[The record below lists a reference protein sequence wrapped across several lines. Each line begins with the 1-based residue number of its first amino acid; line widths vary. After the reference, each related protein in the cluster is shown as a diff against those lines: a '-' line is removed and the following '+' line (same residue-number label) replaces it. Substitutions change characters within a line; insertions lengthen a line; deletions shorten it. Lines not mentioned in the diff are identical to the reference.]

1 MSKRKRIIAL
11 LVGVILLAG
20 TAGTLAWLSVTG
32 VLVNQFGIGSVTPSV
47 QETLNGNVKSDVKA
61 QNTGT
66 APAYIRAAVD
76 IYWQDGNGA
85 RLWEEPKEE
94 PKEEA
99 DYEIAW
105 SVADA
110 SGANLA
116 DNWVK
121 ASDGFYYWT
130 SPVLPAVKP
139 ACSLIELPSSRQPKV
154 AILSLISPLRRSRRR
169 PMRPCAMHGTA
180 RSMMACWC
188 RRMEVRKYGVP
199 NSQRCC
205 ALLALH
211 GRGHFLR
218 GRARCSRPCV
228 CRYSRDC
235 L

>member
-32 VLVNQFGIGSVTPSV
+32 VLVNKFGIGSVTPSV
-47 QETLNGNVKSDVKA
+47 QETLNGKVKSDVKA
-61 QNTGT
+61 KNTGT

-94 PKEEA
+94 PKGEA

-110 SGANLA
+110 SGANSA
-116 DNWVK
+116 YNWVK

-130 SPVLPAVKP
+130 SPVAPGAETGVLINRVTELKATEGRNLVVDISTQAVQATP
-139 ACSLIELPSSRQPKV
+139 DEAVHDAWGCSVENDVLVPP
-154 AILSLISPLRRSRRR
+154 
-169 PMRPCAMHGTA
+169 HGGA
-180 RSMMACWC
+180 
-188 RRMEVRKYGVP
+188 
-199 NSQRCC
+199 
-205 ALLALH
+205 
-211 GRGHFLR
+211 
-218 GRARCSRPCV
+218 
-228 CRYSRDC
+228 
-235 L
+235 